1 MPSEQ
6 QLLTAKEA
14 AILLG
19 LSEHTIRQ
27 WIWQRRLPVVRLGRA
42 VRLRRE
48 YLEQLIARN
57 REEAIVL

>member
-1 MPSEQ
+1 MSSER

-14 AILLG
+14 AQFLCM
-19 LSEHTIRQ
+19 SENTIHQ
-27 WIWQRRLPVVRLGRA
+27 WIWQHRLPVVRLGRA

-48 YLEQLIARN
+48 DLEQLIERN